1 MTVPFD
7 TLDNFYFNEFI
18 PTLHPLLQE
27 IAVDKR
33 VLKHQDDPEPLT
45 SIAGL
50 YQQQYFYIPWL
61 IADYFPIPEDSLL
74 TLGKAWILRIID
86 IIVTDNV
93 IDRQTPDIPAITL
106 FNQQVRAYS
115 DELLRSLMGNS
126 GEFWSRYFNAT
137 QSLLNSNAIE
147 VYCVDEHRAPYS
159 LEVMQDLYDKRTAI
173 ISVLIFAMGELSGK
187 SEAAQTIGDHYQKIT
202 FGDQLL
208 DDTMDWREDFRNGR
222 LTLPA
227 IMALEAENIPFS
239 EASSISESQIDNAI
253 MQHNIL
259 QEISKIAL
267 SHFTDVQD
275 LLVTMD
281 ATEILLA
288 KFVKSR
294 IKLAETSIRRYN
306 AIALLDGF
314 GKILGG

>member
-7 TLDNFYFNEFI
+7 TLDDFYFKEFI

-33 VLKHQDDPEPLT
+33 VLKHEDDPEPLS

-61 IADYFPIPEDSLL
+61 ISDYFPIPEDSLL
-74 TLGKAWILRIID
+74 TLGKAWVLRIID
-86 IIVTDNV
+86 IIVTDNM

-106 FNQQVRAYS
+106 YNQHLRQYS
-115 DELLRSLMGNS
+115 DELFREVMGHS
-126 GEFWSRYFNAT
+126 GEFWSRYFVAT

-147 VYCVDEHRAPYS
+147 VYCVDEHRAPYT
-159 LEVMQDLYDKRTAI
+159 LEVMRDLYDQRTAI

-187 SEAAQTIGDHYQKIT
+187 SEAAQKIGDHYQKIT
-202 FGDQLL
+202 FADQLL
-208 DDTMDWREDFRNGR
+208 DDTMDWREDFRSGR

-227 IMALEAENIPFS
+227 IMALEAENIPFA
-239 EASSISESQIDNAI
+239 EAKSVSESQIDSAI
-253 MQHNIL
+253 IQHDIL
-259 QEISKIAL
+259 QEIAKVAL
-267 SHFTDVQD
+267 AQFTEVQD

-288 KFVKSR
+288 DFVKTR
-294 IKLAETSIRRYN
+294 IELAEYSIRRYN
-306 AIALLDGF
+306 AMALLDSF
-314 GKILGG
+314 GRALGG